1 VETDLL
7 SENDNEPV
15 VRSEQDRAF
24 TMEELQQLEQQ
35 LDSDREDG
43 CELVFESMNDMFP
56 VLQQNGAQ
64 IRDNLDWDYEDQ
76 TADTITNNT
85 TSADTI

>member
-1 VETDLL
+1 M

-35 LDSDREDG
+35 LNSDPEHN
-43 CELVFESMNDMFP
+43 CELVFDSMNDMFP
-56 VLQQNGAQ
+56 ALQRNGTQ
-64 IRDNLDWDYEDQ
+64 IRNNLDWGLIRGPTETPDI
-76 TADTITNNT
+76 ITNNT
-85 TSADTI
+85 TTTI